1 MSDPLPLAE
10 RVRRFY
16 AGRLPRQ
23 PRGFHTPTVHLIRDL
38 WNEREDFI
46 DALKTAQMAL
56 TDLPAAIRDGY
67 AARAK
72 AKISLL
78 LGKAEMQ

>member
-1 MSDPLPLAE
+1 MTDELSLAE
-10 RVRRFY
+10 RVRLFH

-23 PRGFHTPTVHLIRDL
+23 KGFHLPTAQLVRDL
-38 WNEREDFI
+38 WIEREELI

-67 AARAK
+67 VRRAK
-72 AKISLL
+72 AKISYVLER
-78 LGKAEMQ
+78 AAHR

>member
-1 MSDPLPLAE
+1 MVDLPLAE

-16 AGRLPRQ
+16 AGRLPGQ
-23 PRGFHTPTVHLIRDL
+23 PKAFHTPTVQLVRDL
-38 WNEREDFI
+38 WNERAEFI
-46 DALKTAQMAL
+46 DALKSAQMAL

-72 AKISLL
+72 AKISIV
-78 LGKAEMQ
+78 LGKAKFR

>member
-1 MSDPLPLAE
+1 MTDLPLAE
-10 RVRRFY
+10 RVRLFY

-23 PRGFHTPTVHLIRDL
+23 PKAFHTPTVQLVRDL
-38 WNEREDFI
+38 WNEREEFI

-56 TDLPAAIRDGY
+56 TDLPAAIRDGH

>member
-1 MSDPLPLAE
+1 MTYLPLAE

-16 AGRLPRQ
+16 AGSLPRQ
-23 PRGFHTPTVHLIRDL
+23 PKAFHLPTVQLVRDL
-38 WNEREDFI
+38 WNEREEFI
-46 DALKTAQMAL
+46 DALKDAQMAL

-78 LGKAEMQ
+78 LGKVAAR

>member
-1 MSDPLPLAE
+1 MTDLPLAE

-23 PRGFHTPTVHLIRDL
+23 PKAFHTPTVQLVRDL
-38 WNEREDFI
+38 WDERAEFI

-72 AKISLL
+72 AKISIMIA
-78 LGKAEMQ
+78 KAEMR

>member
-1 MSDPLPLAE
+1 MTDLPLAE
-10 RVRRFY
+10 RVRLFY
-16 AGRLPRQ
+16 AGRLPGQ
-23 PRGFHTPTVHLIRDL
+23 PKAFHTPTVQLVRDL
-38 WNEREDFI
+38 WNERAELI

-72 AKISLL
+72 AKISIMIA
-78 LGKAEMQ
+78 KAKMR